1 MPGSALASAS
11 RFVPAHIL
19 HREPELAAGH
29 PLLEPLDDV
38 RMLQLADDR
47 HLAEEA
53 IDGRARG
60 GRLGDDQLQRDELP
74 GLVVP
79 RLVDDPHRAPA
90 QLAER
95 GVVGDQ
101 PRGEGARG
109 RLAPAAQRTGILD
122 AVRRRDPLHAPR
134 RHAGRVPNSVGS
146 VASRAVSRSTGGSA
160 RRMTSRIGAK

>member
-1 MPGSALASAS
+1 
-11 RFVPAHIL
+11 
-19 HREPELAAGH
+19 
-29 PLLEPLDDV
+29 
-38 RMLQLADDR
+38 MLQLADDR

-95 GVVGDQ
+95 GVVGHRLRKHRDLGAAVLAE
-101 PRGEGARG
+101 PLDRLARRRAGGARHIDVG
-109 RLAPAAQRTGILD
+109 
-122 AVRRRDPLHAPR
+122 RRRRAAAGTADHRPVGTHRHRLGPALQPLAR
-134 RHAGRVPNSVGS
+134 S
-146 VASRAVSRSTGGSA
+146 ASASLSATYEPST
-160 RRMTSRIGAK
+160 RTWKML